1 MRSASSIAVLA
12 LLAAP
17 ALAAPLNANPSYTG
31 VVARGA
37 PIIEEPPAPIVEEP
51 TVAPP
56 KAATPPKSSGG
67 SGIGAAVA
75 GGAASAAVSN
85 VLNKIES
92 FFGFKRDG

>member
-31 VVARGA
+31 VVARAA
-37 PIIEEPPAPIVEEP
+37 PIVEEPPAPVVEEP

-56 KAATPPKSSGG
+56 KTAAPKSSGG

-85 VLNKIES
+85 ILNKIEG